1 MAEAA
6 LAGGHR
12 GDQPIKHRG
21 EHRGV
26 RAVQRMVGYAPPTAS
41 LALWVH
47 HHDKMETSAT
57 DDAPPVTTDGITL
70 RYGPGFGALPLPQ
83 QVG

>member
-1 MAEAA
+1 
-6 LAGGHR
+6 
-12 GDQPIKHRG
+12 
-21 EHRGV
+21 
-26 RAVQRMVGYAPPTAS
+26 MVGYAPPTAS

-57 DDAPPVTTDGITL
+57 DEAPPVTTDGITL